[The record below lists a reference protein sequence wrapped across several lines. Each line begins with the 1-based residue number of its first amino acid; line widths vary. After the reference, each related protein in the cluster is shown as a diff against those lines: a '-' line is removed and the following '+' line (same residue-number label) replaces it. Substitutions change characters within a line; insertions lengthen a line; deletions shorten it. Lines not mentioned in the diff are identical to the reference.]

1 MKIGIVGLTN
11 AGKSTLFTALTR
23 VKVPINNF
31 PFCTID
37 PNIGVVPVPDLRV
50 EKISQVTKP
59 ERKVYATVEFVDVA
73 GLVRGASK
81 GEGLGNQFLGKMR
94 EMDLLVLVARAFP
107 DPEVVHVEGDV
118 EPLRDIN
125 LVLTEL
131 ALSDLEILSR
141 RLSYLEKVPKGSPQQ
156 EMELN
161 SLKEVK
167 ILLERGDFQSLS
179 KVSEEIRAFLS
190 GFGFLTL
197 KPIVILINVSEE
209 QLQNS
214 EETENLFKEFRER
227 FPFFKVLKA
236 CALLEKDLW
245 ELSPEE
251 REEYLKE
258 ANIERSSLYELI
270 QTSYRMLRLLTFFTI
285 QSSEVRA
292 WSVPEGTRA
301 QNAAGKIHTDMEKG
315 FIKAEVVFWEDLI
328 RAGGWAQ
335 AKERGFLRVEGK
347 DYRVQDGD
355 VIFFKFQA

>member
-37 PNIGVVPVPDLRV
+37 PNVGIVPVPDFRV
-50 EKISQVTKP
+50 EKIAQITKP

-73 GLVRGASK
+73 GLVRGASR
-81 GEGLGNQFLGKMR
+81 GEGLGNQFLAKMR
-94 EMDLLVLVARAFP
+94 EMDLLVLVIRAFP

-118 EPLRDIN
+118 QPLRDLD

-141 RLSYLEKVPKGSPQQ
+141 RLSYLEKVPRGSTSQVQ
-156 EMELN
+156 ELN
-161 SLKEVK
+161 ALKEVK
-167 ILLERGDFQSLS
+167 ALLERGDFQGLSRISGDIRNSLG
-179 KVSEEIRAFLS
+179 

-197 KPIVILINVSEE
+197 KPMVVLFNLSEG
-209 QLQNS
+209 QLQNQ
-214 EETENLFKEFRER
+214 EETERLLGEFNVR
-227 FPFFKVLKA
+227 FPFLKGLKA

-251 REEYLKE
+251 RQEYLKE
-258 ANIERSSLYELI
+258 LKIERSSLEELI
-270 QTSYRMLRLLTFFTI
+270 LASYRMLQLITFFTI

-301 QNAAGKIHTDMEKG
+301 QNAAGKIHTDMERG
-315 FIKAEVVFWEDLI
+315 FIKAEVVFWEELV
-328 RAGGWAQ
+328 RAGGWVS
-335 AKERGFLRVEGK
+335 AKEKGFLRLEGK
-347 DYRVQDGD
+347 DYKVQDGD
-355 VIFFKFQA
+355 VILFKFQA